1 MKMKTWNGISF
12 KCNLCKYTGFQL
24 TTKVKELY
32 ILNYARY
39 LLLLLQI
46 FSQRELLQIFSQ
58 RELILIR
65 EAIFIFKFSNFKL
78 MSIINR
84 CFKNQIRSNSLYL
97 LQLTRGNTFLF
108 QRLFL
113 HA

>member
-1 MKMKTWNGISF
+1 MKMKTWNGVSF

-39 LLLLLQI
+39 LLL
-46 FSQRELLQIFSQ
+46 SLQIFSQ

-65 EAIFIFKFSNFKL
+65 EAIFIFKVSNFKL